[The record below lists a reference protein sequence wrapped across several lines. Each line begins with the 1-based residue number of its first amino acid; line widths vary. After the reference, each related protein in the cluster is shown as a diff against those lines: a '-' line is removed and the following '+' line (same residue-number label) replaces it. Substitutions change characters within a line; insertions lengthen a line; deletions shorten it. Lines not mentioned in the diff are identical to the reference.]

1 MPKRIEISDRIA
13 ARIRAS
19 GAEDVDLATVAVFEA
34 AALNTRP
41 LRKKGSI
48 YENATVDA
56 NTLRSM
62 AQYLQKPG
70 NSVPLHTLHMQGMEL
85 PVGRVFYG
93 ETVVANDGAVEL
105 RTLFYVPT
113 SEEDI
118 VQKIEADTLTEVS
131 VGVVFEHLFCSEC
144 GFDYMEADFESLYTR
159 TCANGHTIGENGV
172 HIVSSGL
179 DAFMELS
186 LVSKGAAQDAKI
198 VGRNKSL
205 LAARPVQRLAASK
218 TPELLMLH
226 ASATQEEP
234 SMPET
239 TVTFD
244 LNALIAE
251 NVETKTK
258 LSTVEAALAAAQA
271 TITELT
277 AKLEASNGQ
286 VGDLTT
292 KLNAANTTDAD
303 ALKTATDFIKSQ
315 TKLVLTATGKADS
328 ALPETLAEQI
338 STITTVQASLAGLT
352 QGRALPSDAG
362 SGDASKGHLPASA
375 FKTRK

>member
-1 MPKRIEISDRIA
+1 
-13 ARIRAS
+13 
-19 GAEDVDLATVAVFEA
+19 
-34 AALNTRP
+34 
-41 LRKKGSI
+41 
-48 YENATVDA
+48 
-56 NTLRSM
+56 
-62 AQYLQKPG
+62 
-70 NSVPLHTLHMQGMEL
+70 
-85 PVGRVFYG
+85 
-93 ETVVANDGAVEL
+93 
-105 RTLFYVPT
+105 
-113 SEEDI
+113 
-118 VQKIEADTLTEVS
+118 
-131 VGVVFEHLFCSEC
+131 
-144 GFDYMEADFESLYTR
+144 MEADFESLFTR